1 MARRKRGRDR
11 DDRMETLADL
21 APKNRKTPDEGG
33 GTGDVTGTVEGP
45 GARPERAKPVSAEEQ
60 AAWDERVAHAQE
72 ERAGRGTLAP
82 LVVAGVA
89 VLGVVGL
96 IVWST
101 LSSGDPVTVDTMPTP
116 VIAADGAGSAVYP
129 ANSLEA
135 VRENVRF
142 GFAPAVDLVE
152 LGDGTV
158 VLGDGGP
165 DDGEDVFGKPYSELT
180 QETFAEGEIPAPR
193 EDTDAGTPATWA
205 EVYGTYADD
214 TIFMPAVDTQGEL
227 DAVLTAAEDADRI
240 DALIVRT
247 ADDEIAARSVDAGA
261 VAVFDGELE
270 ELDPGQLVDGG
281 YGMVA
286 VDADDDALDQWL
298 SADLGVWV
306 TGDIDEAQQSELRGA
321 GITGFLVTDPY
332 SVQETGGADG

>member
-1 MARRKRGRDR
+1 
-11 DDRMETLADL
+11 METLADL
-21 APKNRKTPDEGG
+21 APKNRKSPDEGG
-33 GTGDVTGTVEGP
+33 GTGDGTGTAEVP
-45 GARPERAKPVSAEEQ
+45 GTRPGRAKPVSAEEQ

-72 ERAGRGTLAP
+72 EREGRGTIAP

-101 LSSGDPVTVDTMPTP
+101 LSSSDPVTVDTMPTP
-116 VIAADGAGSAVYP
+116 VVAADGAGSAVYP

-142 GFAPAVDLVE
+142 GFAPAVDLVV

-158 VLGDGGP
+158 VLGEGGP

-180 QETFAEGEIPAPR
+180 QETFADGEIPAPR

-205 EVYGTYADD
+205 EVYRTYADD

-240 DALIVRT
+240 DSLIIRT
-247 ADDEIAARSVDAGA
+247 ADDETAARANDRNVSVLY
-261 VAVFDGELE
+261 VGEADETSPE
-270 ELDPGQLVDGG
+270 ELLRAG
-281 YGMVA
+281 YDSVA
-286 VDADDDALDQWL
+286 ANHDSEAWESWTHAELD
-298 SADLGVWV
+298 VWV
-306 TGDIDEAQQSELRGA
+306 TGVSTPDEYDDAVSDGARGA
-321 GITGFLVTDPY
+321 VVADPFAITAEQD
-332 SVQETGGADG
+332 D

>member
-1 MARRKRGRDR
+1 MAKRKRGRDR
-11 DDRMETLADL
+11 GDRMETLADL

-33 GTGDVTGTVEGP
+33 GTGDVTGTAEGS

-60 AAWDERVAHAQE
+60 AAWDERVANAQE
-72 ERAGRGTLAP
+72 EREGRGTIAP

-101 LSSGDPVTVDTMPTP
+101 LSSSDPVTVDTMPTP
-116 VIAADGAGSAVYP
+116 VVAADGAGSAVYP

-158 VLGDGGP
+158 VLGEGGS

-180 QETFAEGEIPAPR
+180 QETFADGEIPAPR

-240 DALIVRT
+240 DALIIRT
-247 ADDEIAARSVDAGA
+247 ADDEIAAMTERAGA
-261 VAVFDGELE
+261 VAAFDGDLDGVAADELAE
-270 ELDPGQLVDGG
+270 AG
-281 YGMVA
+281 YGMISVSA
-286 VDADDDALDQWL
+286 ENDDLDGWL
-298 SADLGVWV
+298 ASDLGVWV
-306 TGDIDEAQQSELRGA
+306 TAVETADQLEEASSDGA
-321 GITGFLVTDPY
+321 LGTFTTDPFA
-332 SVQETGGADG
+332 VRPTDDGA